1 LISKEGKDALE
12 GFLMS
17 QQDKGLTELI
27 FLAGLLILPLDSL
40 FWNAGLP
47 SLVVAS
53 ALAYGIAWELPRLV
67 FKRGNAIDQLSASLA
82 LTLVLACFYLG
93 KSDRT
98 IAQIIERQGQS
109 TAFTSPL
116 WLVNDGVLLA
126 LTISAMMVLL
136 ALTTFALHLFQPSG
150 RETNMPLSQW
160 MAQSFLHF
168 LVALLIGTVIGL
180 GGGAWAVMVANK
192 GLTFGLV
199 TWLTMWATA
208 RGSTVAK
215 NLPAGRWGIAFAVAL
230 VLAGLVGGL
239 TRSPI
244 TAVLAGFLGLTI
256 VIAHFVALSLLSL
269 LKSDAETKGEQVLE
283 LIHQRPKD
291 APFHVPWVGFY
302 TIRFVGL
309 VVAFFLVGAGWL
321 WGLR

>member
-1 LISKEGKDALE
+1 
-12 GFLMS
+12 MS

-27 FLAGLLILPLDSL
+27 FLAGLVVLPIDNI
-40 FWNAGLP
+40 FWGAGLP
-47 SLVVAS
+47 ALIIAS
-53 ALAYGIAWELPRLV
+53 ALAYGIAWELPRLL
-67 FKRGNAIDQLSASLA
+67 FKKGNALDQLSASLA

-93 KSDRT
+93 KSDRAV
-98 IAQIIERQGQS
+98 AQIIEKQGQS
-109 TAFTSPL
+109 AAFNSPM

-126 LTISAMMVLL
+126 LTVAVMMVLL
-136 ALTTFALHLFQPSG
+136 ALTTFVLHLFQPS
-150 RETNMPLSQW
+150 EQESPKPLPQRLINLTL
-160 MAQSFLHF
+160 QFI
-168 LVALLIGTVIGL
+168 VASLIGAVVGL
-180 GGGAWAVMVANK
+180 GGGAWAVLVGNN

-208 RGSTVAK
+208 RGSVVAR

-230 VLAGLVGGL
+230 VSAGLVGGL

-244 TAVLAGFLGLTI
+244 TAALAGFLGLT
-256 VIAHFVALSLLSL
+256 VIFAHFIAISFLSLVKIDS
-269 LKSDAETKGEQVLE
+269 KPRDEQALE

-302 TIRFVGL
+302 TLRFAGL
-309 VVAFFLVGAGWL
+309 VVAFFVVGAGWL

>member
-1 LISKEGKDALE
+1 
-12 GFLMS
+12 MS

-27 FLAGLLILPLDSL
+27 FLAGLVVLPLDNI
-40 FWNAGLP
+40 FWGAGLP
-47 SLVVAS
+47 ALIIAS
-53 ALAYGIAWELPRLV
+53 ALAYGIAWELPRLL
-67 FKRGNAIDQLSASLA
+67 FKKGNALDQLSASLA

-93 KSDRT
+93 KSDRAV
-98 IAQIIERQGQS
+98 AQIIEKQGQS
-109 TAFTSPL
+109 AAFNSPM

-126 LTISAMMVLL
+126 LTVAVMMVLL
-136 ALTTFALHLFQPSG
+136 ALTTFVLHLFQPS
-150 RETNMPLSQW
+150 EQESPKPLPQRLINLTL
-160 MAQSFLHF
+160 QFI
-168 LVALLIGTVIGL
+168 VASLIGAVVGL
-180 GGGAWAVMVANK
+180 GGGAWAVLVGNN

-208 RGSTVAK
+208 RGSVVAR

-230 VLAGLVGGL
+230 VSAGLVGGL

-244 TAVLAGFLGLTI
+244 TAALAGFLGLT
-256 VIAHFVALSLLSL
+256 VIFAHFIAISFLSLVKIDS
-269 LKSDAETKGEQVLE
+269 KPRDEQVLE

-302 TIRFVGL
+302 TLRFAGL
-309 VVAFFLVGAGWL
+309 VVAFFVVGAGWL

>member
-1 LISKEGKDALE
+1 
-12 GFLMS
+12 MS

-27 FLAGLLILPLDSL
+27 FLAGLLILPLDNL
-40 FWNAGLP
+40 FWGAGLP
-47 SLVVAS
+47 PLILAS

-67 FKRGNAIDQLSASLA
+67 FKRGNAIDQLSASWA
-82 LTLVLACFYLG
+82 LTLVFVCFYLG
-93 KSDRT
+93 KSDRAIT
-98 IAQIIERQGQS
+98 QIIERQGQS
-109 TAFTSPL
+109 SAFTSPL

-150 RETNMPLSQW
+150 RETDMPLLQW
-160 MAQSFLHF
+160 MARFLLHF

-192 GLTFGLV
+192 GLSFGLV

-208 RGSTVAK
+208 KGSTVAR
-215 NLPAGRWGIAFAVAL
+215 NLPAGRWGIALSVAL
-230 VLAGLVGGL
+230 VLAGLAGGL

-244 TAVLAGFLGLTI
+244 KAALAGLLGLTV
-256 VIAHFVALSLLSL
+256 VIAHFVALYFLSL
-269 LKSDAETKGEQVLE
+269 LRYGDEIKGEQALE

-302 TIRFVGL
+302 TLRFAGL
-309 VVAFFLVGAGWL
+309 VVAFFVVGAGWL

>member
-1 LISKEGKDALE
+1 
-12 GFLMS
+12 MS

-27 FLAGLLILPLDSL
+27 FLAGLVVLPLDNI
-40 FWNAGLP
+40 FWGAGLP
-47 SLVVAS
+47 ALIIAS
-53 ALAYGIAWELPRLV
+53 ALAYGIAWELPRLL
-67 FKRGNAIDQLSASLA
+67 FKKGNALDQLSASLA

-93 KSDRT
+93 KSDRAV
-98 IAQIIERQGQS
+98 AQIIEKQGQS
-109 TAFTSPL
+109 AAFNSPM

-126 LTISAMMVLL
+126 LTVAVMMVLL
-136 ALTTFALHLFQPSG
+136 ALTTFVLHLFQPS
-150 RETNMPLSQW
+150 EQESPKPLPQRLINLTL
-160 MAQSFLHF
+160 QFI
-168 LVALLIGTVIGL
+168 VASLIGAVVGL
-180 GGGAWAVMVANK
+180 GGGAWAVLVGNN

-208 RGSTVAK
+208 RGSVVAR

-230 VLAGLVGGL
+230 VSAGLVGGL

-244 TAVLAGFLGLTI
+244 TAALAGFLGLT
-256 VIAHFVALSLLSL
+256 VIFAHFIAISFLSLVKIDS
-269 LKSDAETKGEQVLE
+269 KPRDEQALE

-302 TIRFVGL
+302 TLRFAGL
-309 VVAFFLVGAGWL
+309 VVAFFVVGAGWL